1 MTIVSATQPST
12 ARLFAHIENL
22 IRVPTAPF
30 REQWMCARLDATLAR
45 IPGLQ
50 VEVDRFGNRIVRM
63 RRGAPSPVTPVFVAH
78 LDHPGFIFP
87 KPQGAQPVAPRRYE
101 ARFEGRLDSAF
112 FEGAAVRLFRS
123 ADDPGVAGRILSAT
137 AVLPETDNRLVVI
150 ETVDDADGAVLGM
163 WDINPFELDGDEVRT
178 RACDD
183 LISCGVLIE
192 VLERLSGEADVDL
205 GVIFSR
211 AEEAGFCG
219 VICLVGSEPWPA
231 LLPRESVFVS
241 VETSSERPG
250 VQMGEGAVIRVGD
263 RSSTFDGYF
272 TDSLWTVAREHD
284 IRARRALM
292 DGGTCEATA
301 FARAGLRAGAV
312 CVPVRNY
319 HNQDR
324 SAGRIG
330 PEIVSASDVEA
341 LTDLICTLARRLP
354 HGFKPQLPA
363 YLNFDMFERKGR
375 EQLQA

>member
-1 MTIVSATQPST
+1 MTLAPARQSPTT
-12 ARLFAHIENL
+12 RLFAHIENL

-30 REQWMCARLDATLAR
+30 REHWMCARLDATLAQ

-50 VEVDRFGNRIVRM
+50 VEVDRFGNRIARL
-63 RRGAPSPVTPVFVAH
+63 RRGAASPLTPVFVAH

-87 KPQGAQPVAPRRYE
+87 QPAGARPVAPRRYE
-101 ARFEGRLDSAF
+101 ARFEGRVDDSF

-123 ADDPGVAGRILSAT
+123 AQDSGVAGRVMSAT
-137 AVLPETDNRLVVI
+137 KVLPETDNRLVVI
-150 ETVDDADGAVLGM
+150 ETDDDADGAALAM
-163 WDINPFELDGDEVRT
+163 WDLKPFELDGDEVRS

-192 VLERLSGEADVDL
+192 VLERLSTEPDVDI

-219 VICLVGSEPWPA
+219 VICLVGSEPWPS

-250 VQMGEGAVIRVGD
+250 VQLGEGAVIRVGD

-301 FARAGLRAGAV
+301 FTRAGLRAGAV

-324 SAGRIG
+324 TAGRLA

-354 HGFKPQLPA
+354 YGIKPQVPS
-363 YLNFDMFERKGR
+363 YLNFEVFERKGR